1 MEKICSIVERY
12 LGGKRSTEACRI
24 LKNLSINENG
34 WQCFNPIHIGKL
46 ETYFKGLPTENRER
60 YFREQEFELEGLNE
74 IGMDKINLDIK
85 IVINDS

>member
-1 MEKICSIVERY
+1 
-12 LGGKRSTEACRI
+12 
-24 LKNLSINENG
+24 
-34 WQCFNPIHIGKL
+34 L